1 MNTKKLLL
9 KSAILLPLSLL
20 FACGS
25 GEKKSENDSSLSDTT
40 SEESLTEDSK
50 SFNYILPSPLQIASI
65 FHRAKLKFDDKLL
78 NKAESVNKYN
88 TEIKL
93 TLNMGV
99 YATDLAYCLLNSQN
113 QLSLS
118 YLKTTRDLADKIG
131 MGSVYNTEALVERFQ
146 KNIDNV
152 DTLSDIISTIQTES
166 EAFLEEN
173 ERRFTALCIFT
184 GAWIEAIYM
193 ASKTIET
200 KFNDKI
206 ATEISEQHVSLRNL
220 IKLLEEH
227 SESKQPEFNE
237 VLTKL
242 KEINTM
248 FENTA
253 GYKAQPLEEGEE
265 MPLSFQLTPQETNA
279 IGAKVTVLRN
289 LVVN

>member
-1 MNTKKLLL
+1 
-9 KSAILLPLSLL
+9 
-20 FACGS
+20 
-25 GEKKSENDSSLSDTT
+25 
-40 SEESLTEDSK
+40 
-50 SFNYILPSPLQIASI
+50 
-65 FHRAKLKFDDKLL
+65 
-78 NKAESVNKYN
+78 
-88 TEIKL
+88 
-93 TLNMGV
+93 
-99 YATDLAYCLLNSQN
+99 
-113 QLSLS
+113 
-118 YLKTTRDLADKIG
+118 
-131 MGSVYNTEALVERFQ
+131 
-146 KNIDNV
+146 
-152 DTLSDIISTIQTES
+152 
-166 EAFLEEN
+166 
-173 ERRFTALCIFT
+173 
-184 GAWIEAIYM
+184 M

-279 IGAKVTVLRN
+279 IGAKVTELRN